1 MKKVEN
7 QAREEW
13 EEQRWEELRAVK
25 ALATESAK
33 TVADNA
39 QRKCLE
45 VFSRRKWRKRSI
57 VARVGYGT
65 QTETLETRA
74 RRERVR
80 WVREKLWE
88 KCHGERRRGWWW
100 WQSLYQ

>member
-1 MKKVEN
+1 MN

-13 EEQRWEELRAVK
+13 EEQRWEELREVK

-45 VFSRRKWRKRSI
+45 VFVQAEMEEK
-57 VARVGYGT
+57 VNC
-65 QTETLETRA
+65 
-74 RRERVR
+74 RESGIR
-80 WVREKLWE
+80 
-88 KCHGERRRGWWW
+88 HPNGDT
-100 WQSLYQ
+100 

>member
-1 MKKVEN
+1 MDLVS
-7 QAREEW
+7 REE
-13 EEQRWEELRAVK
+13 
-25 ALATESAK
+25 
-33 TVADNA
+33 N
-39 QRKCLE
+39 
-45 VFSRRKWRKRSI
+45 
-57 VARVGYGT
+57 GT

-80 WVREKLWE
+80 RVREKLWE